1 MRRNVILPRPVQ
13 ARHRRR
19 RTAIVVTAF
28 SALAFAGT
36 ATLSVHDSWIVPN
49 AFAIDA
55 DGSREVRGR
64 PLANARVAGT
74 IGAAQAPNDSA
85 AVAATVERFHTA
97 VVAGDS
103 ARALSLLTADA
114 VVLESGG
121 METREEFRS
130 HHLPAD
136 IAFAQAV
143 KSERGPMRVVVRGDA
158 AWTTSTSTA
167 TGEYRGR
174 QVNSSGAELMVLTR
188 TPQGWR
194 IAAIHWSSRT
204 RRPAAGQAAR

>member
-1 MRRNVILPRPVQ
+1 VRGQTSVKFPTSGSAVAPERVAEAKLIGASGEERIADLSVSSESLLF
-13 ARHRRR
+13 RHRPT
-19 RTAIVVTAF
+19 TAGQRVPAGG
-28 SALAFAGT
+28 ALQAAG
-36 ATLSVHDSWIVPN
+36 
-49 AFAIDA
+49 
-55 DGSREVRGR
+55 
-64 PLANARVAGT
+64 
-74 IGAAQAPNDSA
+74 DSA
-85 AVAATVERFHTA
+85 AVAATVDRFHAA

-103 ARALSLLTADA
+103 ALALSLLAADA

-121 METREEFRS
+121 IETRDEFRS
-130 HHLPAD
+130 HHLAAD

-158 AWTTSTSTA
+158 AWVTSVSTT

-174 QVNSSGAELMVLTR
+174 QVNSSGAELMVLSR

-204 RRPAAGQAAR
+204 RRPASG

>member
-1 MRRNVILPRPVQ
+1 MRRNVVLPRPVQ
-13 ARHRRR
+13 ARHLRR

-28 SALAFAGT
+28 SASAVAGA
-36 ATLSVHDSWIVPN
+36 ATHSVHDSWTVPN

-55 DGSREVRGR
+55 DGSRELRGR
-64 PLANARVAGT
+64 PLGHARVVGT
-74 IGAAQAPNDSA
+74 IGAAQAANDSA

-97 VVAGDS
+97 VAAGDS

-130 HHLPAD
+130 QHLPAD

-158 AWTTSTSTA
+158 AWATSTSTA

-204 RRPAAGQAAR
+204 RRPTAGQAAR